1 MTMRTTPYIHLL
13 RLHQPVGIL
22 LLFWPCAWSLAM
34 SARGIPPDMPLLL
47 FAAGALV
54 MRAAGC
60 IINDMT
66 DRKYDAQVARTKNR
80 PLASGE
86 VSMTLASIILALLL
100 LAGLIIAYHLGTRAL
115 IASLCAIPLVIAYPW
130 MKRWTWWPQLFL
142 GITFN
147 WGALVGWLVLKPY
160 IELPAILLYAG
171 GIFWTLGYDTI
182 YAHQDTKDD
191 AEIGVKSLALHL
203 GKHTLSC
210 VTFFYLC
217 ASLCWL
223 TAGWVANY
231 DMIYTAAVMLIFML
245 LLKQVCAVDLSDT
258 KSCQTAFIANRKIG
272 AWLFIACI
280 IGA

>member
-1 MTMRTTPYIHLL
+1 MRLQPYIHLL

-34 SARGIPPDMPLLL
+34 SARGLPPDIPLLL

-66 DRKYDAQVARTKNR
+66 DRKFDQQVARTKTR
-80 PLASGE
+80 PLASGSI
-86 VSMTLASIILALLL
+86 SMQAASIVLAILLL
-100 LAGLIIAYHLGTRAL
+100 MGLAIANQLGTRVL
-115 IASLCAIPLVIAYPW
+115 IASLCAVPLVIAYPW

-160 IELPAILLYAG
+160 IEPATVLLYAG

-182 YAHQDTKDD
+182 YAHQDIKDD
-191 AEIGVKSLALHL
+191 AIVGVKSSARRL
-203 GKHTLSC
+203 GENTLTY
-210 VTFFYLC
+210 VRFFYMC
-217 ASLCWL
+217 ASLCWIA
-223 TAGWVANY
+223 AGWAANY
-231 DMIYTAAVMLIFML
+231 SMIYIAAIMVIFML
-245 LLKQVCAVDLSDT
+245 LLKQVCSVSLSDP
-258 KSCQTAFIANRKIG
+258 KSCQDAFISNRKIG